1 MARKREVGTRL
12 SSHYPSAQRGVEF
25 AFGVRAVSGG
35 PEGLDIDQQ
44 CYYLVLG
51 TGSLN
56 PSSPAPCALLQFR
69 NSTHQYVLLNLHCYL
84 TDQIQVLSLCLWL
97 LPIFSQHLQRSRL
110 ALQSILFAGRRFCCT
125 NFTELS
131 SLIHSK
137 GCPVNINKVLMIQ
150 PYFCV
155 FQSSLAWMKFSFKGS
170 GEPSPQSKPFP
181 CSLVLTILKQ

>member
-12 SSHYPSAQRGVEF
+12 YSHYPSAQRGVEF

-56 PSSPAPCALLQFR
+56 PSSPAPCALLQLR

-97 LPIFSQHLQRSRL
+97 LPVFSQHLQCSRL
-110 ALQSILFAGRRFCCT
+110 ALQSILFAGRS

-137 GCPVNINKVLMIQ
+137 GCPVNISKVLMIQ

-181 CSLVLTILKQ
+181 GSLVLTILKQ